1 MAYDFASTGAPGDK
15 EKVYS
20 ITELTRLIKDLLEGS
35 FPAIWVEGEVSKA
48 TYHTSGHLY
57 LTLKEEKDVLDVT
70 MWRTSLARVQFRVEA
85 GMKVI
90 CRGRMSNYGPYGKYN
105 MIADRVEPAGL
116 GALQIKFEQLKKKL
130 GAKGYFDEERKRP
143 LPQYPKTVG
152 IVTSAVGAAF
162 KDVARIIR
170 RRNPGVRMI
179 LAPVLVEGEQ
189 AKQQV
194 AQAIDD
200 FNTYGNVDLL
210 IVGRGGGSPES
221 LWTFNEEIVADA
233 IYRSRIPVISAVGH
247 EVDFTIA
254 DFVADL
260 RASTPS
266 AAAELAV
273 PNAADLRHTVTQLQ
287 RKMLGDMAA
296 MLRGQKRRVADII
309 RRPVFTDPSRAFEP
323 NRRRVDECL
332 LRIANAAARRR
343 MEKSQRLSA
352 LVKHLQ
358 LLRPS
363 EQIRR
368 KIEQVAHLEEKME
381 RSVRTLA
388 AQKKQTLASAGG
400 KLDML
405 SPMKVLDR
413 GYAIARLPDGTVI
426 KDAALASPGN
436 MLEILLHKGRIAA
449 RVEKTGD

>member
-1 MAYDFASTGAPGDK
+1 MAYDFASTVPPGEK

-35 FPAIWVEGEVSKA
+35 FPSIWVEGEVGKA

-70 MWRTSLARVQFRVEA
+70 MWRTSLARVQFRVEP

-90 CRGRMSNYGPYGKYN
+90 VRGRMSNYGPYGKYN
-105 MIADRVEPAGL
+105 MVADRVEPAGL

-130 GAKGYFDEERKRP
+130 AAKGYFDEERKRP
-143 LPQYPKTVG
+143 LPPYPKTIG

-162 KDVARIIR
+162 KDIARIIR
-170 RRNPGVRMI
+170 RRNPAVKMI

-189 AKQQV
+189 AKFQV

-200 FNTYGNVDLL
+200 FNAYGNVDLL

-247 EVDFTIA
+247 EIDFTIA
-254 DFVADL
+254 DFTADL

-266 AAAELAV
+266 AAAEMAV
-273 PNAADLRHTVTQLQ
+273 PNATDLRYTVEQLQ
-287 RKMLGDMAA
+287 RKMHGDMVA
-296 MLRGQKRRVADII
+296 LVREQKRRVADLI

-332 LRIANAAARRR
+332 LRIANAANRRR
-343 MEKSQRLSA
+343 LEKTQRLAA
-352 LVKHLQ
+352 LMKHLR

-368 KIEQVAHLEEKME
+368 KLEHVAHLEEKMA
-381 RSVRTLA
+381 RTFQAHLGQMK
-388 AQKKQTLASAGG
+388 QKFTAAGG

-426 KDAALASPGN
+426 KDAALVSPGDP
-436 MLEILLHKGRIAA
+436 LEILLHKGRIDA
-449 RVEKTGD
+449 RVEKAGS

>member
-1 MAYDFASTGAPGDK
+1 MAYDFASTGAPDGK

-20 ITELTRLIKDLLEGS
+20 ITELTRLIKELLEGS
-35 FPAIWVEGEVSKA
+35 FPSVWVEGEVSKA

-85 GMKVI
+85 GMKVV

-105 MIADRVEPAGL
+105 MVADRVEPAGL

-130 GAKGYFDEERKRP
+130 AAKGYFDEGRKRP
-143 LPQYPKTVG
+143 LPPYPKTVG

-170 RRNPGVRMI
+170 RRNPGVKMI

-189 AKQQV
+189 AKHQV

-200 FNTYGNVDLL
+200 FNAYRHVDLL

-247 EVDFTIA
+247 EIDFTIA

-273 PNAADLRHTVTQLQ
+273 PNAADLRYTVEQLQ
-287 RKMLGDMAA
+287 RKMYGDMVAL
-296 MLRGQKRRVADII
+296 LREQKRRVADII
-309 RRPVFTDPSRAFEP
+309 RRPVFTDPARAFEP

-332 LRIANAAARRR
+332 LRIANAANRRR
-343 MEKSQRLSA
+343 LEKAQRLSA
-352 LVKHLQ
+352 LMKHLQ

-368 KIEQVAHLEEKME
+368 KMEHVAHLREKME
-381 RSVRTLA
+381 RTVLTLLA
-388 AQKKQTLASAGG
+388 HKKQMLASAGG

-426 KDAALASPGN
+426 KDAALVSPGDP
-436 MLEILLHKGRIAA
+436 LEILLHKGAIKAT
-449 RVEKTGD
+449 VEKAAV